1 MAKTPLEKAFKKIDK
16 LNLSITLDQKLDLN
30 KVLADLANASYNKG
44 SNKGSKIAQEIYT
57 R

>member
-1 MAKTPLEKAFKKIDK
+1 MAKTPLQKAFKKIDK

-30 KVLADLANASYNKG
+30 KVIANLANESY
-44 SNKGSKIAQEIYT
+44 SKGSKKAQEIYT

>member
-1 MAKTPLEKAFKKIDK
+1 MAKTPLQKAFKKIDK

>member
-1 MAKTPLEKAFKKIDK
+1 MAKTPLQKAFKKIDK

-30 KVLADLANASYNKG
+30 KVIANLANESY
-44 SNKGSKIAQEIYT
+44 SNGSKKAQEIYT